1 MIFSFYLSTTYEYLV
16 PLCRSGDGMTK
27 RSFILSS
34 CHQVLSLGGVRAD
47 DNAADEERSS
57 EINGEGCAHLSIH
70 SSFFRKTSIHVM
82 LDVRMAKEKNT
93 FKQVRLLQKNTLV
106 LLKIQ
111 FNTIYVDRFAKTKL
125 KI

>member
-1 MIFSFYLSTTYEYLV
+1 
-16 PLCRSGDGMTK
+16 MTK

-70 SSFFRKTSIHVM
+70 SSFFEKTSIHVM
-82 LDVRMAKEKNT
+82 HDVRIAKEKIYSSRSA
-93 FKQVRLLQKNTLV
+93 FLLSQKKRYICPPQVHKHTA
-106 LLKIQ
+106 
-111 FNTIYVDRFAKTKL
+111 FNTNQILKL
-125 KI
+125 DFRDKSLVKDN